1 MHKLFL
7 IACNHAL
14 QRDCFWDISTNS
26 IPKGQGWWLWQG
38 LSSANSLQL
47 LFEPWLAAIGG
58 FNRPSWKCN
67 CALSLCISP
76 NVVGISLKLGWSK
89 IHFFSSS
96 QSHSSYLHAKLKFT
110 WPMLS
115 IVKNIC
121 VALYWM
127 RKFSKRKLKDPCLW
141 TVAPLIVSDERSGKS
156 NLSHAVVNP
165 RPCVRIIMK
174 LVFPSK
180 FPIIR
185 GTSSVCVKLYINII
199 FWKTDSQENRL
210 VGCKSLKYSN

>member
-1 MHKLFL
+1 MQLCIIFVYFSE
-7 IACNHAL
+7 C
-14 QRDCFWDISTNS
+14 CWDFT
-26 IPKGQGWWLWQG
+26 KAWLKQ
-38 LSSANSLQL
+38 NSL
-47 LFEPWLAAIGG
+47 
-58 FNRPSWKCN
+58 
-67 CALSLCISP
+67 
-76 NVVGISLKLGWSK
+76 
-89 IHFFSSS
+89 FSSS

-127 RKFSKRKLKDPCLW
+127 RKFSKRKLKHPCLSERLW
-141 TVAPLIVSDERSGKS
+141 RPWLSQTSDQGSQICRMRWLTPAPD
-156 NLSHAVVNP
+156 
-165 RPCVRIIMK
+165 CVRIIRK
-174 LVFPSK
+174 LVFPAK
-180 FPIIR
+180 FPMIR

>member
-38 LSSANSLQL
+38 LSSANRLQL

-67 CALSLCISP
+67 FALSLCISP
-76 NVVGISLKLGWSK
+76 IVVGISLKLGWSK
-89 IHFFSSS
+89 IHYFRVHSLTVVIFM
-96 QSHSSYLHAKLKFT
+96 QSLNSLGQCCLKT
-110 WPMLS
+110 KQP
-115 IVKNIC
+115 IVRNIC

-127 RKFSKRKLKDPCLW
+127 RKFSKRKLKHPCLSERLW
-141 TVAPLIVSDERSGKS
+141 RPWLSQTSDQGSQICRMRWLTPAP
-156 NLSHAVVNP
+156 
-165 RPCVRIIMK
+165 
-174 LVFPSK
+174 VF
-180 FPIIR
+180 
-185 GTSSVCVKLYINII
+185 G
-199 FWKTDSQENRL
+199 
-210 VGCKSLKYSN
+210 